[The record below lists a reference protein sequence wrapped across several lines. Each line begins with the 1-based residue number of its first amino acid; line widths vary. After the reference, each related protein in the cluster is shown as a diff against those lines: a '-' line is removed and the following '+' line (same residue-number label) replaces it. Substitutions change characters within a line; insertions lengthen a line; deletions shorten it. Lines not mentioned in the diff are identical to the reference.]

1 MADKYRNSITT
12 AEIISIGDELL
23 IGQVINTNAAWIS
36 EELNNAGIKVHQ
48 VTTISDNRDHIITA
62 LQEAK
67 ERADIILITG
77 GLGPTKDDITKETLC
92 EYFETQL
99 VFSEQVYDNIVDLFG
114 KRGFT
119 ISEPNRKQAEIPE
132 NCTPIKNNFGSAA
145 GMWFEQEGK
154 IFVSMP
160 GVPFE
165 MKPMVAEYIIPELKK
180 RFKTK
185 AIVNKT
191 VLTQGVGES
200 WLAEK
205 IEDWEDNLPDNI
217 KLAYLPQPGVV
228 RLRLSATGEN
238 KKELEDQVD
247 YEIEK
252 LLKIIPEYFFGY
264 NKEQLYEII
273 GELLKTKNQTVSTA
287 ESCSGGYIAHL
298 ITSVTG
304 SSEYFK
310 GSVVAYDNEIKQKY
324 LGVKEKSLIDFGA
337 VSEKVIKEM
346 AEGARKKFQT
356 DFAIA
361 TSGVAGPG
369 GGTKE
374 KPVGTTWI
382 AVAAPDKTI
391 AKHFLFGEHRERNI
405 RKTALTALNMLR
417 KELLS

>member
-1 MADKYRNSITT
+1 MT

-23 IGQVINTNAAWIS
+23 IGQVINTNASWIA
-36 EELNNAGIKVHQ
+36 EQLNLAGINVHQ
-48 VTTISDNRDHIITA
+48 VTTISDNRDHIIAA

-67 ERADIILITG
+67 ERVEIILITG

-92 EYFETQL
+92 EYFNTHL
-99 VFSEQVYDNIVDLFG
+99 VFSEQVFQNIVELFG
-114 KRGFT
+114 RRGFT
-119 ISEPNRKQAEIPE
+119 VSEPNRKQAEIPE
-132 NCTPIKNNFGSAA
+132 NCIPIKNNHGSAA
-145 GMWFEQEGK
+145 GMWFVKEGK

-165 MKPMVAEYIIPELKK
+165 MKPMVTEYIIPEIKN

-185 AIVNKT
+185 AIVHKT

-247 YEIEK
+247 LEIEK
-252 LLKIIPEYFFGY
+252 LLTIIPKYFFGY
-264 NKEQLYEII
+264 NDDQLYEIV
-273 GELLKTKNQTVSTA
+273 GDLLKNKNQSVSTA
-287 ESCSGGYIAHL
+287 ESCTGGYIAHL
-298 ITSVTG
+298 ITSVAG
-304 SSEYFK
+304 SSDYFK
-310 GSVVAYDNEIKQKY
+310 GSVVAYANEIKKQL
-324 LGVKEKSLIDFGA
+324 LGVQEQSLIDFGA
-337 VSEKVIKEM
+337 VSETVVKEM

-356 DFAIA
+356 EFAIA
-361 TSGVAGPG
+361 TSGIAGPG
-369 GGTKE
+369 GGTDD
-374 KPVGTTWI
+374 KPVGTIWI
-382 AVAAPDKTI
+382 AVATPDKTI
-391 AKHFLFGEHRERNI
+391 TKHFLFGEHRERNI